1 MSRFPARR
9 LFRFP
14 WRTAA
19 QVAADVEE
27 ELRFHLDLVAQ
38 ELIGEGWPEEA
49 ARLEAVRR
57 FGDLES
63 TRKICRK
70 LDLSKE
76 KQMKWIKALEELGQD
91 LRFALRQLAK
101 SPAFTLI
108 AILTLALG
116 VGATTSIFS
125 VVDGILLRPLPFPAP
140 DRLVRVYPLSDAGKP
155 SAFSVL
161 NYLDWRKQSRTV
173 EAASLLDTTSVNLT
187 GAGGEPERLRG
198 ALVSPEFFSVLK
210 APLVA
215 GRGFAA
221 GEDRPGAAR
230 VVVLSEELWTRRFG
244 GEPGMVGRTVTL
256 DGTPYTVIGIAGR
269 NRWPSIVDL
278 WMPFELTAERIDPGN
293 RGAVYLSAVARLAPT
308 ASLQG
313 ARAEARTIA
322 ARLAAQYPEKNTGY
336 RMDLA
341 GMQTF
346 MVGDVRVPLLILMGA
361 VLFVLLIACV
371 NVANLMLVRA
381 SGRESELAVR
391 TALGAGRARIV
402 RQLLTESV
410 VLALLGGAA
419 GAALAVWATR
429 ALVAL
434 APQKTPRLQEVGVD
448 SSVLLFTLAVS
459 LGTGILFGLAPA
471 LRASRPDLSA
481 VLKEGA
487 RSSRG
492 RLAVQAR
499 SVLVVVETA
508 LAVVLLAGAG
518 LLLRSFGELLH
529 VDPGFNPKHAIAFNL
544 APPSPKYEK
553 DATLRSLANTLVE
566 RIQGIPGVTAA
577 GVSAFGQPL
586 SSGNFW
592 LSFDVEGRPK
602 ARPGEEPAMR
612 IAMVTPGYVPALGL
626 KLIRGRL
633 FNAEDRE
640 GAMRVVILTQA
651 AAHQYFPHEDP
662 IGKKIILG
670 WGFANGEFWTGR
682 VVGIIGDFKQS
693 TLSNDSDPQLL
704 APYDQLPIGSLSVVI
719 RSTKDLGAVAAAAR
733 AKVHEVDPDLPLY
746 ELQTMED
753 VVSASV
759 AQPRFYMLLL
769 GGFAAVAL
777 ILAAIGIY
785 GVIAYAVSQ
794 RRQEI
799 GVRMALG
806 ASRDRV
812 VRMVLGQGL
821 VLAFAGAAAGL
832 GAAFLAT
839 RGLRTLLYSV
849 SASDPLTYTGVA
861 LTLVLVAAFAS
872 YLPARRAARTE
883 PQLAL
888 RGEV

>member
-1 MSRFPARR
+1 MPGRR

-14 WRTAA
+14 WRTSA
-19 QVAADVEE
+19 QVAADVDE
-27 ELRFHLDLVAQ
+27 ELRFHLEMVARELVEA
-38 ELIGEGWPEEA
+38 GWPEEG
-49 ARLEAVRR
+49 ARLEAARR
-57 FGDLES
+57 FGDLEA
-63 TRKICRK
+63 TRRICRQ

-101 SPAFTLI
+101 SPGFTLI

-125 VVDGILLRPLPFPAP
+125 VVDGILLRPLPFPSP
-140 DRLVRVYPLSDAGKP
+140 DRLVRVYPLSDEGKP
-155 SAFSVL
+155 TAFSVL

-210 APLVA
+210 APFRA

-230 VVVLSEELWTRRFG
+230 VVVLSEELWERRFG
-244 GEPGMVGRTVTL
+244 GDTGLVGRAVTL

-293 RGAVYLSAVARLAPT
+293 RGAIYLSSVARLAPG
-308 ASLQG
+308 ASLEG

-336 RMDLA
+336 RMDVA
-341 GMQTF
+341 GMQIF
-346 MVGDVRVPLLILMGA
+346 MVGDVRTPLLVLMGA

-371 NVANLMLVRA
+371 NVANLLLVRA
-381 SGRESELAVR
+381 SSRESELAVR

-410 VLALLGGAA
+410 VLSLLGGAA

-487 RSSRG
+487 RSSKG

-529 VDPGFNPKHAIAFNL
+529 VDPGFKPENAIVFNL

-553 DATLRSLANTLVE
+553 DPQLRALANTLVE
-566 RIQGIPGVTAA
+566 RLRSLPGVTAA
-577 GVSAFGQPL
+577 GAASA
-586 SSGNFW
+586 W
-592 LSFDVEGRPK
+592 
-602 ARPGEEPAMR
+602 
-612 IAMVTPGYVPALGL
+612 
-626 KLIRGRL
+626 
-633 FNAEDRE
+633 
-640 GAMRVVILTQA
+640 
-651 AAHQYFPHEDP
+651 
-662 IGKKIILG
+662 
-670 WGFANGEFWTGR
+670 
-682 VVGIIGDFKQS
+682 
-693 TLSNDSDPQLL
+693 
-704 APYDQLPIGSLSVVI
+704 
-719 RSTKDLGAVAAAAR
+719 RSAR
-733 AKVHEVDPDLPLY
+733 AA
-746 ELQTMED
+746 TGWCAWC
-753 VVSASV
+753 SARASSWRSP
-759 AQPRFYMLLL
+759 APPPAWSERSSPPAGCAPFSTPS
-769 GGFAAVAL
+769 AP
-777 ILAAIGIY
+777 AI
-785 GVIAYAVSQ
+785 
-794 RRQEI
+794 R
-799 GVRMALG
+799 
-806 ASRDRV
+806 
-812 VRMVLGQGL
+812 
-821 VLAFAGAAAGL
+821 
-832 GAAFLAT
+832 
-839 RGLRTLLYSV
+839 
-849 SASDPLTYTGVA
+849 
-861 LTLVLVAAFAS
+861 
-872 YLPARRAARTE
+872 
-883 PQLAL
+883 
-888 RGEV
+888 